1 MITFTTRANDRWDL
15 IAGDL
20 WQLPELGWAIA
31 EANPDIADS
40 LVLRAGISL
49 ILPELRSLRRPL
61 TAANPA
67 REDDGE
73 FQQLPPQP
81 PSPIVPP
88 SGGGGSVVFP
98 ITIAQGG
105 TGGVTAQEA
114 LQNLGAVALASVGAV
129 GGIAGLDG
137 SGKVSAANLPPF
149 QSPLTFPIAVNQG
162 GTGANTAA
170 AARANLGAIALSDVP
185 ASIPPSAIGVSVA
198 PLVSGLVPVS
208 NLPLYPTLSS
218 LGGIPLTQKGA
229 VNGVAPLDFNSLVP
243 SLNLPPYPTLA
254 SLGALAASSRGA
266 ANGVAPLSADA
277 LVPVANLPQYPT
289 LASLGAASLSANQTF
304 SGLNK
309 FSGVFSVTGSTTN
322 LIDLNVGAIANAYYW
337 FNPTNTANVGQRL
350 SDIVKISNGNL
361 VLRHLTDNYSAV
373 TFQWQFT
380 ASGNLICPGMVQA
393 ASFASNPT
401 GASFIPGGFYY
412 NTTLGCLVYSG
423 AGPAGSPSAG
433 TISWRRMDTNA
444 IVT

>member
-1 MITFTTRANDRWDL
+1 MNTFTTRANDRWDL
-15 IAGDL
+15 IASDL

-40 LVLRAGISL
+40 LILSAGISL
-49 ILPELRSLRRPL
+49 VLPELRSLRRPL

-73 FQQLPPQP
+73 FQELPPQA

-88 SGGGGSVVFP
+88 SGGGGGGSVIFP
-98 ITIAQGG
+98 IAVSQGG
-105 TGGVTAQEA
+105 TGGISAQEA
-114 LQNLGAVALASVGAV
+114 LQNLGAVALASVGAI

-149 QSPLTFPIAVNQG
+149 QSPLTFPISLAEG
-162 GTGANTAA
+162 GTGGTTAA
-170 AARANLGAIALSDVP
+170 AARANLGAIALSDIP
-185 ASIPPSAIGVSVA
+185 PSIPPSAIGVSVA
-198 PLVSGLVPVS
+198 PLVSGLVPIA
-208 NLPLYPTLSS
+208 NLPTYPTLAS
-218 LGGIPLTQKGA
+218 LGGIPLTQKGSA
-229 VNGVAPLDFNSLVP
+229 NGVAPLDSSSLVP
-243 SLNLPPYPTLA
+243 SLNLPP
-254 SLGALAASSRGA
+254 
-266 ANGVAPLSADA
+266 
-277 LVPVANLPQYPT
+277 YPT

-309 FSGVFSVTGSTTN
+309 FNGVFSVTSSVTN
-322 LIDLNVGAIANAYYW
+322 LIDLNVGATANAYYW

-361 VLRHLTDNYSAV
+361 VLRHLNDNYSAV

-444 IVT
+444 IVA